1 VLVQGRDRRAA
12 GRLMRKLLRKHGRA
26 ARTNHRQAQELRGS
40 KQGSRAEPGTP
51 ITQRT
56 EQPGG
61 ELLQRKR
68 ATEAAGTQAG
78 LRGMGNRNGQLDAG
92 SFLADTGMART
103 KSQVRV
109 MIHPR
114 RDRTD
119 IETYLARLNFDA
131 MPKPGL
137 SFDNFFKPILRAVP
151 YEPVNCRRGI
161 IVNRRAVHREY
172 PVDIIFL
179 NLF

>member
-1 VLVQGRDRRAA
+1 MAFCVSPKNYYSAVALTVSLEQIQCGTPTWRRIVSVSGSVPLTDTWKRRA
-12 GRLMRKLLRKHGRA
+12 L
-26 ARTNHRQAQELRGS
+26 
-40 KQGSRAEPGTP
+40 P
-51 ITQRT
+51 
-56 EQPGG
+56 
-61 ELLQRKR
+61 LQRER

-103 KSQVRV
+103 KSQVRLV
-109 MIHPR
+109 IHPH
-114 RDRTD
+114 RDRMD
-119 IETYLARLNFDA
+119 IETYLARLNFHA
-131 MPKPGL
+131 TPKPGL

-151 YEPVNCRRGI
+151 YEPINCRRGI

>member
-1 VLVQGRDRRAA
+1 
-12 GRLMRKLLRKHGRA
+12 MRKLLRKHGRA

-114 RDRTD
+114 RDRMD